1 MHDKRWQEGEFGEDS
16 HPWLLNGRG
25 PRRRRGRDEVG
36 TLFLRNLSKLTFLP
50 ALYFTK
56 KRQN

>member
-50 ALYFTK
+50 ALYFT
-56 KRQN
+56 N